1 MAEGSSPN
9 TTDPLTM
16 EGKNMTTTTLKRLL
30 LSMPLFLLGGCA
42 TMPTGPSVLV
52 YPGTGKSFD
61 QFRYDDMMCRQ
72 YALGYIGGATPSQN
86 ATQSG
91 VVSAV
96 TGTAV
101 GAAAGALIGGHEG
114 AAVGAGSGLLV
125 GTMAGSETAQTSAY
139 YSQQQYDNA
148 YIQCMYANGNLVPMS
163 GHVYTNT
170 WQRSEN
176 TQTTPSAATASP
188 PPPGVKI
195 PPPPPG
201 PPPPPPPGM

>member
-1 MAEGSSPN
+1 
-9 TTDPLTM
+9 
-16 EGKNMTTTTLKRLL
+16 MTAATLKWLPLSLL
-30 LSMPLFLLGGCA
+30 LLLGGCA
-42 TMPTGPSVLV
+42 SLPTGPSVMV

-61 QFRYDDMMCRQ
+61 QFRYDDMECRRF
-72 YALGYIGGATPSQN
+72 ALEYVGGASPSES

-91 VVSAV
+91 VASAV

-101 GAAAGALIGGHEG
+101 GAAAGALIGGERG
-114 AAVGAGSGLLV
+114 AAVGAGTGLLV
-125 GTMAGSETAQTSAY
+125 GSMAGSETARTSAY

-148 YIQCMYANGNLVPMS
+148 YIQCMYTNGHLVPMT
-163 GHVYTNT
+163 GNFRMNT
-170 WQRSEN
+170 WQRSERI
-176 TQTTPSAATASP
+176 QPMTTPAPSP

>member
-1 MAEGSSPN
+1 
-9 TTDPLTM
+9 
-16 EGKNMTTTTLKRLL
+16 MTSATCKWLL
-30 LSMPLFLLGGCA
+30 LSMLLLLLGGCA
-42 TMPTGPSVLV
+42 TMPTGPSVMV

-61 QFRYDDMMCRQ
+61 QFRYDDMTCRQ
-72 YALGYIGGATPSQN
+72 YALDYVGGTSPSQS

-91 VVSAV
+91 VASAV

-101 GAAAGALIGGHEG
+101 GAAAGALIGGEEG
-114 AAVGAGSGLLV
+114 AAVGAGTGLLV

-139 YSQQQYDNA
+139 YSQQRYDNA
-148 YIQCMYANGNLVPMS
+148 YIQCMYANGHLVPMS
-163 GHVYTNT
+163 GHVYKNT
-170 WQRSEN
+170 WRRSGG
-176 TQTTPSAATASP
+176 TQATPSPAPASP

>member
-1 MAEGSSPN
+1 MKSA
-9 TTDPLTM
+9 
-16 EGKNMTTTTLKRLL
+16 TLKWLAFSMLL
-30 LSMPLFLLGGCA
+30 LLPGGCA

-52 YPGTGKSFD
+52 YPGTGKTFD
-61 QFRYDDMMCRQ
+61 QFRYDDMRCRQ
-72 YALGYIGGATPSQN
+72 FALEYVGGASPSQN

-91 VVSAV
+91 VASAV

-114 AAVGAGSGLLV
+114 AAVGAGTGLLV
-125 GTMAGSETAQTSAY
+125 GTMAGTETAQASAY

-148 YIQCMYANGNLVPMS
+148 YIQCMYINGHLVPAS
-163 GHVYTNT
+163 GQFINR
-170 WQRSEN
+170 WQRSEE
-176 TQTTPSAATASP
+176 PPAPPPAAP
-188 PPPGVKI
+188 PPPGYKI